1 MKIFFTG
8 KMASGKTSL
17 ANYLVQHRNFK
28 RISLADPIKEIELD
42 LESGMSPPEIV
53 NKHLYFLAPMQM
65 MMFCKIIEE
74 AKLIPREEP
83 KPRKRL
89 QFIGTEGGR
98 MRVADDIWIRLAKL
112 RASDYENVCIDDV
125 RFLNEFDYFTAAGWL
140 SIAVLVMP
148 SIQWKR
154 LLELYG
160 KELDITI
167 LNHASERGV
176 EDILS
181 QRICHC
187 EIDTSLLEVE
197 ISGNILLERLHLYD
211 LGH

>member
-17 ANYLVQHRNFK
+17 ANHLAQYRNFK

-42 LESGMSPPEIV
+42 LESGMSPLEIV
-53 NKHLYFLAPMQM
+53 NKHLYFLAPMQQA
-65 MMFCKIIEE
+65 MFCKIIEE

-98 MRVADDIWIRLAKL
+98 MRVADDVWIRLANF

-125 RFLNEFDYFTAAGWL
+125 RFLNEFDYFTSFKWI

-148 SIQWKR
+148 SVQLDR
-154 LLELYG
+154 LTALYG
-160 KELDITI
+160 RDLDRTI
-167 LNHASERGV
+167 LEHASEKGV

-197 ISGNILLERLHLYD
+197 TAGDILLERLHMYD